1 MAMLMSKKEWKT
13 MSETLTK
20 GLELAEYRM
29 VRGKAERHMQT
40 MQGTEKV
47 PAEWLLE
54 LLYHENV

>member
-1 MAMLMSKKEWKT
+1 MSKNEWMM

-29 VRGKAERHMQT
+29 VREKAERHLQT

>member
-1 MAMLMSKKEWKT
+1 MM

-29 VRGKAERHMQT
+29 VREKAERHLQT